1 MKVGILGGSF
11 DPIHKGHVHMALAA
25 KKFLALDA
33 VWLIPA
39 GHSPNKEEQKMT
51 PAENRYEMCR
61 LAVSDLAGISVS
73 RIEID
78 SAERSYTYRTLQKLT
93 VQNPQHEFFFIMGAD
108 SLDYFEKWVHP
119 EIISR
124 LAHILVINRDAFT
137 ETDLNQKIAQLNARF
152 SADITLIPCE
162 KYPVSSSM
170 LRARIA
176 EGEPKPPELTDNVW
190 EYICS
195 HGLYKLV

>member
-11 DPIHKGHVHMALAA
+11 DPIHKGHIHMALSA
-25 KKFLALDA
+25 KQFAALDE

-51 PAENRYEMCR
+51 PAENRYEMCK
-61 LAVSDLAGISVS
+61 LAASELEGISVN

-78 SAERSYTYRTLQKLT
+78 SKERSYTYRTLQKLAALY
-93 VQNPQHEFFFIMGAD
+93 PQHDFYFIMGAD

-124 LAHILVINRDAFT
+124 LARILVINRDEFT
-137 ETDLNQKIAQLNARF
+137 EADFKQKTTQLEKLF
-152 SADITLIPCE
+152 SADITLVPCE
-162 KYPVSSSM
+162 KYPVSSSI
-170 LRARIA
+170 LRTQIS
-176 EGEPKPPELTDNVW
+176 EGKLNPPELSDKVW

-195 HGLYKLV
+195 HKLYQ